1 MEPIRLIQSCTFL
14 RGNLKQGDI
23 LVKLNEIVAD
33 NEEYMNRTEF
43 IKNGIRYLL
52 LIILAGI
59 AVLLGSKTVGGDNC
73 SSCPGKGICLGESD
87 CSKYL
92 SDNYGGAKK

>member
-14 RGNLKQGDI
+14 RGKFNQGDI
-23 LVKLNEIVAD
+23 AVKLNEIVAD
-33 NEEYMNRTEF
+33 NEKYMNRTEF
-43 IKNGIRYLL
+43 VKSTIRYLL
-52 LIILAGI
+52 LIVLAGI
-59 AVLLGSKTVGGDNC
+59 AILLGSKTVTGSNC
-73 SSCPGKGICLGESD
+73 SSCPGKGICLGEND